1 MKKVL
6 LYMICMF
13 LITSCNQDSIPTGG
27 EEQEARTDIKAAFG
41 LQVDHSM
48 DVMTRS
54 SASVDSCA
62 IKNLWI
68 LQFSTT
74 TGALLSAPQYLDEST
89 DLNQHSIEA
98 KLKSGAS
105 NIYFVANTFS
115 SACFNSGNCAT
126 ESAFKGLSKTYT
138 SPSDIQGELAND
150 KLCLPMTGTMLN
162 QTLASGNIDKAL
174 TVDLKRSVALIDLT
188 YTVDFPD
195 GEDFTVNGVRICNVY
210 KKMWYTDHTVADFT
224 SDADADYC
232 DYTLETPA
240 EGDGTTGH
248 FLFYVPENMKGDN
261 PVVNTNPLKKAGITG
276 KKCTYI
282 EIRGYSKSSNKFG
295 VYRIYPGDDNLN
307 NYNIRRNNRYA
318 TSINLKGLSL
328 YDSRTLVAVNE
339 PEANSY
345 IVTPSTLIMIPLK
358 IANTEAVGRGVAAPV
373 AIGTTQ
379 FTADMLW
386 TDNVKGMNTDGV
398 IESVT
403 ADPISGYVRVKTG
416 TATGNAVVYAKV
428 GDNIVWSWHVWVTKY
443 NPDAISGEP
452 DRRVYTYSGLTWMD
466 RNLGAST
473 PLAGTP
479 QNLGFIYQWGRKDP
493 FPGASVTNA
502 ATTTAIPIYDKNGV
516 ALTEG
521 NTGTGVIYG
530 TVISST
536 PSVGIQNS
544 IRNPL
549 TYYTSTVN
557 YSDWCTVGTN
567 SKNDLWGGASTT
579 SVVPKT
585 VYDPCPPGWRVPVW
599 NPTSPFP
606 STTTAPWNY
615 GYDLTSLGINNFPAE
630 GYRRYDTAIL
640 NEVSTVGTYWTATSA
655 GSGKSYFFRIDNTG
669 SVTNNNQGA
678 RGYGLSVRCVK
689 ETIN

>member
-1 MKKVL
+1 
-6 LYMICMF
+6 MICMF
-13 LITSCNQDSIPTGG
+13 LITSCNQDTIPANGDD
-27 EEQEARTDIKAAFG
+27 QETRTDIKAGFS

-54 SASVDSCA
+54 SALVDSCA

-68 LQFSTT
+68 LQFSST
-74 TGALLSAPQYLDEST
+74 TGTLLCAPQYLDETT
-89 DLNQHSIEA
+89 DFNQQSIEA
-98 KLKSGAS
+98 KLKSGTC

-115 SACFNSGNCAT
+115 PSCFNSGNCAT
-126 ESAFKGLSKTYT
+126 ENGFKGLSKTYT
-138 SPSDIQGELAND
+138 SPTDIQGELANNN
-150 KLCLPMTGTMLN
+150 LCLPMTGAMLN
-162 QTLASGNIDKAL
+162 QDLTSGVIDKSL
-174 TVDLKRSVALIDLT
+174 TVDLKRTVALIDLT
-188 YTVDFPD
+188 YTVDFPA

-261 PVVNTNPLKKAGITG
+261 PALNTNPLKKAGITG

-282 EIRGYSKSSNKFG
+282 EIRGFSKSSNKFG
-295 VYRIYPGDDNLN
+295 IYRIYPGDDNLN

-328 YDSRTLVAVNE
+328 YDSRTLVAINE

-345 IVTPSTLIMIPLK
+345 IVTPSTLIMIPLS
-358 IANTEAVGRGVAAPV
+358 IANTEATTMRGAAAPV
-373 AIGTTQ
+373 TIGTTK

-386 TDNVKGMNTDGV
+386 TDNIKGLNADGV

-443 NPDAISGEP
+443 NPNATSGEP
-452 DRRVYTYSGLTWMD
+452 DRKVYTYNGLTWMD
-466 RNLGAST
+466 RNLGAT
-473 PLAGTP
+473 TAEKGTP

-493 FPGASVTNA
+493 FPGASVTSA
-502 ATTTAIPIYDKNGV
+502 ATTTAIPIYDKTGT

-521 NTGTGVIYG
+521 TTGTGVIYG
-530 TVISST
+530 TVITST
-536 PSVGIQNS
+536 PNAGILNS

-549 TYYTSTVN
+549 TYFTSTVN
-557 YSDWCTVGTN
+557 YKDWCTIGTN
-567 SKNDLWGGASTT
+567 GRNDLWGGSSTT
-579 SVVPKT
+579 TATKKT
-585 VYDPCPPGWRVPVW
+585 VYDPCPPGWRVPVF
-599 NPTSPFP
+599 NTTSPFLNL
-606 STTTAPWNY
+606 SSSSWNY
-615 GYDLTSLGINNFPAE
+615 GYDFTTAGINFFPAQ
-630 GYRRYDTAIL
+630 GWRSSDAAQL
-640 NEVSTVGTYWTATSA
+640 NEVSLVGGYWTATAIGNGYSNFLRIA
-655 GSGKSYFFRIDNTG
+655 NGSIEAARQG
-669 SVTNNNQGA
+669 SK
-678 RGYGLSVRCVK
+678 GLGLGVRCVK